1 MKTKIIESNKY
12 KRFKLYLVIFGII
25 YCFIIFIFLTYAT
38 LETFSDDSF
47 KQMWVA
53 VGAVI
58 GLWSAIFLPFI
69 LYYGIKMLLMRKHSN
84 NYKSYIGTIT
94 SIYTSEI
101 LRTDHRTVDIKI
113 KGIEQML
120 YAKVYKGSLYDE
132 VSKNIEIQM
141 SSKTLWNSFFKL
153 MINFKT

>member
-1 MKTKIIESNKY
+1 MKKLIIESNKY
-12 KRFKLYLVIFGII
+12 KRYKLYFVIFGII
-25 YCFIIFIFLTYAT
+25 YCFIIFIILTYAT

-94 SIYTSEI
+94 SIYTSKI
-101 LRTDHRTVDIKI
+101 LRTDHRTVDIKVE
-113 KGIEQML
+113 GIEQML

-132 VSKNIEIQM
+132 VSKNIGIQM
-141 SSKTLWNSFFKL
+141 SSKTLWNSCFKL